1 MTSRIPI
8 HSRFAGNML
17 VVAGGVFLAI
27 VSRIWATGTIEWIG
41 VGIGLGALLIGL
53 YSAAMTARG
62 MFERGVDGLIA
73 LLGAWTI
80 ASSFIYSGATR
91 LDFALWEGVGLA
103 LLGAIGLIAHEQTT
117 ERVVHELEVTHRA
130 EVEEGAAQMRTPEAA
145 DPGARTPF
153 ER

>member
-1 MTSRIPI
+1 MTSPIPI
-8 HSRFAGNML
+8 HSRFASNLL
-17 VVAGGVFLAI
+17 VAAGGVFLAL

-53 YSAAMTARG
+53 YAAAMTARG
-62 MFERGVDGLIA
+62 TVERGVDLLIA

-103 LLGAIGLIAHEQTT
+103 LLGAVGLIAHEQTT

-130 EVEEGAAQMRTPEAA
+130 EVAEGAAEARA
-145 DPGARTPF
+145 SEARDPAARTPF